1 MVVQGALLDSR
12 SGSARASRQDHESND
27 DNDSPSHNGN
37 KYGDD
42 DDDKDAA
49 MLMAE
54 FPERSAAEVG
64 AALFAVGHDYNEAR
78 RTLESQKRG
87 GTVRYFHIRIH
98 WS

>member
-1 MVVQGALLDSR
+1 MPMVEQGALLDSR
-12 SGSARASRQDHESND
+12 SGSARASRQDHESHD
-27 DNDSPSHNGN
+27 DNDYGPSNNGN
-37 KYGDD
+37 NYGD

-87 GTVRYFHIRIH
+87 GTVRYFYFIY
-98 WS
+98 

>member
-1 MVVQGALLDSR
+1 MRVVEQGAVLDSR

-27 DNDSPSHNGN
+27 DDN
-37 KYGDD
+37 
-42 DDDKDAA
+42 KDAA

-64 AALFAVGHDYNEAR
+64 AALFAVGHEYNEAR

-87 GTVRYFHIRIH
+87 GTVRYLSIDICIRVD
-98 WS
+98 WVRLD